1 MKTNS
6 RVLRPLIPC
15 FFVLAGTLALV
26 GTMAGSARGECV
38 PAREPPASASGV
50 TAANRE
56 LATNRFLAGNVLL
69 EKQDYEGALDLFL
82 RSRAIWYHWANTLN
96 AAVCLAHLGRHHEA
110 LAMYEDVLRDF
121 PNDIGADERERITG
135 TIAKLEKL
143 VFRIR
148 MAETSGTLTVD
159 TESCGTLPRAE
170 SIYLLPGVHLFRVRH
185 AGNPERSVRVE
196 GHAGAMRTLHLPPL
210 PPKPSVSPPL
220 PVKGQWFVQAAGGP
234 AIGSVGDAFPGMS
247 SINGFL
253 VEMRDGYRFPNQ
265 ITVGLNMGVV
275 YASAAETPQTHSDPA
290 NNFTTFYLERYTL
303 AQYGNVMFGWDP
315 YVDRRFASLFRV
327 GVGLLGGQS
336 KNVLDAAAT
345 GRRMSIDALNFE
357 TEGREIVYSV
367 TPFAR
372 FELGLVWQVKQIR
385 VGFSAGA
392 MILLQDGPNLADVN
406 TFDPNSAFPIKV
418 HFEHSLAYQ
427 FGFLLLPQIVV
438 EYDP

>member
-1 MKTNS
+1 
-6 RVLRPLIPC
+6 
-15 FFVLAGTLALV
+15 
-26 GTMAGSARGECV
+26 
-38 PAREPPASASGV
+38 
-50 TAANRE
+50 
-56 LATNRFLAGNVLL
+56 
-69 EKQDYEGALDLFL
+69 
-82 RSRAIWYHWANTLN
+82 
-96 AAVCLAHLGRHHEA
+96 
-110 LAMYEDVLRDF
+110 MYEDVLRDF

-265 ITVGLNMGVV
+265 ITVGLNMGVL

-372 FELGLVWQVKQIR
+372 FELGIVWQVKQIR